1 MKNSLNYAARN
12 QALAAYDFGGE
23 ITDAIRFGSG
33 HINETFNV
41 SVLRDNN
48 ETKRF
53 ILQKINTNV
62 FKNPGQVMDNII
74 SVTEYL
80 KEKIKQRGGDPS
92 RETLSVL
99 RTKKGES
106 FFKDSAGGCW
116 RCYEYVEDTFSLDK
130 VEVPDHFYQAA
141 KSFGAFLCMLKD
153 YDASSLYETIP
164 RFHDTPHR
172 YRSLRRAVV
181 ADKFDRVESA
191 IDEIAFAARHKKDC
205 SRLFDLQKAGELPCR
220 VTHNDT
226 KLNNILF
233 DPQTGAGICIV
244 DLDTIMPG
252 LALFDYGDAIR
263 FGAST
268 ALEDEPDLDKVHFD
282 LNLYELYTKGYLE
295 GTDGALTP
303 LECECLPWGAKIM
316 TLECGI
322 RFLTDYLQGDTYFRT
337 QYDDHNLVRA
347 RTQFKLVAEMEE
359 HWEEMYDILHKYIG

>member
-74 SVTEYL
+74 GVTEYL

-116 RCYEYVEDTFSLDK
+116 RNAIRPCRG
-130 VEVPDHFYQAA
+130 
-141 KSFGAFLCMLKD
+141 KSC
-153 YDASSLYETIP
+153 TV
-164 RFHDTPHR
+164 RFAR
-172 YRSLRRAVV
+172 RLRR
-181 ADKFDRVESA
+181 
-191 IDEIAFAARHKKDC
+191 
-205 SRLFDLQKAGELPCR
+205 
-220 VTHNDT
+220 
-226 KLNNILF
+226 
-233 DPQTGAGICIV
+233 
-244 DLDTIMPG
+244 
-252 LALFDYGDAIR
+252 
-263 FGAST
+263 
-268 ALEDEPDLDKVHFD
+268 
-282 LNLYELYTKGYLE
+282 
-295 GTDGALTP
+295 
-303 LECECLPWGAKIM
+303 
-316 TLECGI
+316 
-322 RFLTDYLQGDTYFRT
+322 
-337 QYDDHNLVRA
+337 
-347 RTQFKLVAEMEE
+347 
-359 HWEEMYDILHKYIG
+359 